1 MKLFQTNFWSEAC
14 MKSEAQV
21 RKFGVSRWAGTLLIG
36 AFVGMLAAFPF
47 QHTFVGGIIFAIC
60 SAAAIGGLAD
70 WFAVTALFG
79 QPLRVKWPTWMGTNI
94 ISRNRERLINELVGM
109 VQTELLSIPN
119 IRARLDEHNIGA
131 VLLNYLTEHNGE
143 KAVND
148 ILQRLAG
155 DVMSKA
161 DLKDLASVVQNYL
174 LDHADAIQVSEIIA
188 DVGEWTLRNRY
199 DDRIVEFLA
208 AELIKLVKSHSFRM
222 IAERLIDSALQSYEN
237 GLSRRKWVNS
247 AAGLSAPAISAKLQ
261 SWLTGYLQEMSDAH
275 NPHRIQLKEMI
286 EQYVVRLRT
295 DDQLRARI
303 EANKMKLVN
312 NLKGHIHVDAY
323 ISENLESFRQ
333 AAASGASGESG
344 AFPWITSK
352 VRLAVDQMENKP
364 ELLDRIDGTI
374 KTWLYAFIEQ
384 KHDYIGKLV
393 QDKLSTYSEEELIKQ
408 VKQHAGRDLQYI
420 RINGTLVGAFI
431 GAVLYLLTYIV
442 EWLTSSLG
450 G

>member
-1 MKLFQTNFWSEAC
+1 
-14 MKSEAQV
+14 
-21 RKFGVSRWAGTLLIG
+21 
-36 AFVGMLAAFPF
+36 
-47 QHTFVGGIIFAIC
+47 
-60 SAAAIGGLAD
+60 
-70 WFAVTALFG
+70 
-79 QPLRVKWPTWMGTNI
+79 
-94 ISRNRERLINELVGM
+94 LINELVGM

-295 DDQLRARI
+295 DDQ
-303 EANKMKLVN
+303 
-312 NLKGHIHVDAY
+312 
-323 ISENLESFRQ
+323 
-333 AAASGASGESG
+333 
-344 AFPWITSK
+344 
-352 VRLAVDQMENKP
+352 
-364 ELLDRIDGTI
+364 
-374 KTWLYAFIEQ
+374 
-384 KHDYIGKLV
+384 
-393 QDKLSTYSEEELIKQ
+393 
-408 VKQHAGRDLQYI
+408 
-420 RINGTLVGAFI
+420 
-431 GAVLYLLTYIV
+431 
-442 EWLTSSLG
+442 
-450 G
+450 

>member
-1 MKLFQTNFWSEAC
+1 
-14 MKSEAQV
+14 MKSGTRV
-21 RKFGVSRWAGTLLIG
+21 TKLSVNKWAGMLLTG

-47 QHTFVGGIIFAIC
+47 QHTFVGGFLFAMS

-79 QPLRVKWPTWMGTNI
+79 QPLRVKWPDWMGTNI
-94 ISRNRERLINELVGM
+94 ISRNRERLINELVHM

-131 VLLNYLTEHNGE
+131 VLLNYLTEHHGE

-155 DVMSKA
+155 DVLAKA

-174 LDHADAIQVSEIIA
+174 LDHADAVQVSEIIA

-199 DDRIVEFLA
+199 DDRIVEFFA
-208 AELIKLVKSHSFRM
+208 AELVKLVRSPSFRL
-222 IAERLIDSALQSYEN
+222 IAERLIDSALQSYEK
-237 GLSRRKWVNS
+237 GMSRRKWVNS

-261 SWLTGYLQEMSDAH
+261 SWLTGYLEEMSDAD
-275 NPHRIQLKEMI
+275 NPHRIQLKQMI
-286 EQYVVRLRT
+286 EQYVHRLRT
-295 DDQLRARI
+295 DQHLRDRI
-303 EANKMKLVN
+303 EAGKMKLVDS
-312 NLKGHIHVDAY
+312 LKGHIHVDAY

-333 AAASGASGESG
+333 AAASGTTGVSG
-344 AFPWITSK
+344 AFPWITNK
-352 VRLAVDQMENKP
+352 LRQTVDHMENKP
-364 ELLDRIDGTI
+364 EMLDRIDQTI
-374 KTWLYAFIEQ
+374 KTKLYAIIEQ

-393 QDKLSTYSEEELIKQ
+393 KDKLGTYSEEELIKQ
-408 VKQHAGRDLQYI
+408 VKEHAGRDLQYV

-431 GAVLYLLTYIV
+431 GAVLYLLTYVV
-442 EWLTSSLG
+442 ERVTSSLG